1 MAVAAFHTRL
11 ADVTQQ
17 SWFPT
22 VQKHMWALSPFSR
35 NIVRSQ
41 ERPSRPTLG
50 DAWRVRR
57 AFMVGSAG
65 NFQHGSAL
73 GPTNSVDAGTTGSP
87 YGTIFGAGATRW
99 NLTTSAPTYFNWYV
113 TLNQGTGNI
122 KVPHEVFRLPQKSL
136 VDAYGDI
143 MSAAAMMNTREMLN
157 SFWAESV
164 AMTGGSVYLHDVLG
178 TIVGAGAGVAQ
189 YAVSA
194 AFTLT
199 SGKINRF
206 YDGQFV
212 ELWYDNSGTGTRL
225 TNTTDNTYMVT
236 NVNPLA
242 NTLKLIPVDGNT
254 QTPVNGTTYYVVKA
268 GAYIYGSAGATTSNA
283 TYYGPHGVE
292 RLLATSGTIYGDSSG
307 GTLNLATHPRFQS
320 YVQTHSGTLSEL
332 TLNEYLGRCEEA
344 LNGVNS
350 IDTLVGNPGVFI
362 GMIDEFTNFT
372 TVERNGEYLRTR
384 FGHQIQGDGTF
395 GTLTAFGR
403 TYRLAYDSWCS
414 EGKLLGLKTAG
425 GNLKWIMPPKMDR
438 TSSAPGFDAAI
449 EFIGPITG
457 NNIFMPITSS
467 DQITSAVQAPY
478 YFSWE
483 FLPDQIPGMKIS
495 GITPV
500 IGPLNS

>member
-1 MAVAAFHTRL
+1 MAAAAIHTRL

-17 SWFPT
+17 AWFPT
-22 VQKHMWALSPFSR
+22 VQKHMWEMSPFSR

-41 ERPSRPTLG
+41 EKPQRLGLG
-50 DAWRVRR
+50 DAWRIRR

-99 NLTTSAPTYFNWYV
+99 NLPTSAPAYFTWYV
-113 TLNQGTGNI
+113 TLQQGTGNI

-157 SFWAESV
+157 SFWAES
-164 AMTGGSVYLHDVLG
+164 ATIGSDTLHDVLG
-178 TIVGAGAGVAQ
+178 TFTGDNAGVAPM
-189 YAVSA
+189 AVSA

-199 SGKINRF
+199 SGKINRL

-212 ELWYDNSGTGTRL
+212 ELWYSNSGTATRL
-225 TNTTDNTYMVT
+225 ANTTNALYMVT
-236 NVNPLA
+236 QVNPLA
-242 NTLKLIPVDGNT
+242 NTFKLVNVSANP
-254 QTPVNGTTYYVVKA
+254 QTPTEVTHYIVKA
-268 GAYIYGSAGATTSNA
+268 GAYQVNDTDPQTITNS
-283 TYYGPHGVE
+283 TYYGPHSIE

-425 GNLKWIMPPKMDR
+425 SNLKWIMPPKMDR